1 MSFYQAAEKL
11 FLHARLA
18 GKARRAS
25 SEGSRSEV
33 RGFRNFEPRTS
44 GRAPSAG
51 KSATPRL

>member
-1 MSFYQAAEKL
+1 MSFYRAAEKL

-25 SEGSRSEV
+25 SVGSRSEI